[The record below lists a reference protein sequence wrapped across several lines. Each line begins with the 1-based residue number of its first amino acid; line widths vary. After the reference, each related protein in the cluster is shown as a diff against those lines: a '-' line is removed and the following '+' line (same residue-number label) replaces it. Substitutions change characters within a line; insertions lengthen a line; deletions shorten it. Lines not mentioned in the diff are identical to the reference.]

1 MTQRPKRGQR
11 RIDLPEVRPIE
22 AIRPIEAVD
31 ADFFDPL
38 NKSIVRH
45 EPLPRRRE
53 PTSGDDR
60 AVNED
65 GRILILPGR
74 DEWLIR
80 DDGAPREPFVLDD
93 VHNAYEWSMA
103 FGDLHPARPLGMVG
117 AAEEGFG
124 DLRRN
129 TVDLFDRPR
138 AIFGTIMA
146 AHETGRLKPVLAWHE
161 EPPADTTLLRFRRDD
176 ILNVMRE
183 LGADGQVIGMM
194 MAGRERQADDRQLAP
209 AVTATEQRRPGPKPS
224 QQSPKDLACNIALD
238 ILANDERRP
247 KRGYRRLIAIA
258 RLVNDDARFKG
269 HSYESDSV
277 RKMIGPAVREWEAK
291 NPDK

>member
-1 MTQRPKRGQR
+1 MTQRPRRVQR

-31 ADFFDPL
+31 ADF
-38 NKSIVRH
+38 KSIVRH

-80 DDGAPREPFVLDD
+80 DEGESPVPFCIGA
-93 VHNAYEWSMA
+93 VHNAYEWA
-103 FGDLHPARPLGMVG
+103 LALGDLHPGRPLGVVG
-117 AAEEGFG
+117 TAEEGFG
-124 DLRRN
+124 GLRRN

-138 AIFGTIMA
+138 AIFGAIMA

-161 EPPADTTLLRFRRDD
+161 EPPDDATLLRFHRDD

-183 LGADGQVIGMM
+183 LGADGQVSGMM
-194 MAGRERQADDRQLAP
+194 MMAERERQADDRQLAP
-209 AVTATEQRRPGPKPS
+209 AVTVTEQRRPGPKPS

-247 KRGYRRLIAIA
+247 QRGYGRLIAIA

-269 HSYESDSV
+269 HSYEFDSV